1 MPAMRAVAMAR
12 ASATASLE
20 ASTAAI
26 WAAVT
31 TTITA
36 TISSARTVKAP
47 TPAAVAATI
56 PSAALRPL
64 KSGARIAA
72 DARGITT
79 NKFFAWSVGVARSAS
94 FAGKKN
100 HIFLDDGFGSF
111 TLRGK
116 GSVGFGF
123 HAGDELLRGMAGVL
137 LGVMLGFVIGL
148 VRGFLL
154 RIMFRVQ
161 IGFGSVDGF
170 LMFAVGFVF
179 GIFASALGFLVLR
192 VFAILFVV

>member
-12 ASATASLE
+12 AAAALE

-64 KSGARIAA
+64 ESRARITA
-72 DARGITT
+72 DARGITA
-79 NKFFAWSVGVARSAS
+79 NEFFAWSVGVARSAS

-100 HIFLDDGFGSF
+100 DIFLDDGFGSF
-111 TLRGK
+111 TLHGK

-123 HAGDELLRGMAGVL
+123 NAGGE
-137 LGVMLGFVIGL
+137 F
-148 VRGFLL
+148 
-154 RIMFRVQ
+154 
-161 IGFGSVDGF
+161 FG
-170 LMFAVGFVF
+170 
-179 GIFASALGFLVLR
+179 
-192 VFAILFVV
+192 

>member
-12 ASATASLE
+12 AAAALE

-26 WAAVT
+26 CAAVT
-31 TTITA
+31 TTI
-36 TISSARTVKAP
+36 SSARAVKAP

-64 KSGARIAA
+64 ESRARIAA
-72 DARGITT
+72 DARGITA
-79 NKFFAWSVGVARSAS
+79 NEFFAWSIGVARSAS

-100 HIFLDDGFGSF
+100 DIFLDDGFGSF

-123 HAGDELLRGMAGVL
+123 NAGGE
-137 LGVMLGFVIGL
+137 F
-148 VRGFLL
+148 
-154 RIMFRVQ
+154 
-161 IGFGSVDGF
+161 FG
-170 LMFAVGFVF
+170 
-179 GIFASALGFLVLR
+179 
-192 VFAILFVV
+192 